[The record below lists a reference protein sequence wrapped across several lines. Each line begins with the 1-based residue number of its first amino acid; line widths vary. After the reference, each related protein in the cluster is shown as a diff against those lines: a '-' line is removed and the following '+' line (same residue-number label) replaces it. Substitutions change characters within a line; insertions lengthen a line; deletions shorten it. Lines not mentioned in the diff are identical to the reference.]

1 MRMPLTRWW
10 IALCILCV
18 VLVAG
23 PALLFAA
30 RYNSG
35 LFPTPTVASLP
46 FSTPLPTQ
54 TPERREPARS
64 APATLPSSPEQ
75 ETVLIAPAP
84 SPSPPARGPQ
94 VLTLLGSPQGV
105 LTLDPALVQD
115 ADSAFV
121 IRQIFRGLID
131 FDDHLMPI
139 PALAQQVRISA
150 DQLTYTI
157 TLRDKLTFQ
166 DGTPLTARDV
176 KYSFERATDPALVGG
191 DGRKLPAWN
200 VFRDLVGAEDRMLGR
215 RNDIPGIRIINDQ
228 TLEIQLTRPS
238 PTLLLRLATPPAFIV
253 SQANVETGPNWWKH
267 PNGSGPFRVAQWSD
281 RLLVLEGVPS
291 YRPSPPILH
300 ELRIKLGLDAL
311 DPVTQYEQGQIDLA
325 DVPLNELDRILAPR
339 SPYRNQLQMQP
350 LFEGNFL
357 FINPALP
364 PFTDPAVRR
373 ALVQA
378 IDVTKLVHV
387 TLQDRVVEAK
397 GIVPAGVLGQDWT
410 ASLVPFDPAAASS
423 ILHAVTA
430 SAPLELSSGGSD
442 VLVVLAKALE
452 RDIHVPVYVLNYD
465 WPDYLADLSH
475 HRFACFLVSWLADY
489 PDPEAFLSTL
499 FRSDSPDNMLG
510 YNDPQIDALL
520 DRASHSTDPLVR
532 VAIYRAVQ
540 QQLLDAAIVVPLYQD
555 VAYILVQPRVHGLPL
570 TPLGILGLERVWIAG
585 S

>member
-1 MRMPLTRWW
+1 MRMTSRRWW
-10 IALCILCV
+10 IALCVLCV
-18 VLVAG
+18 VLVTG

-30 RYNSG
+30 RRNTG
-35 LFPTPTVASLP
+35 LLPTPTVASLP
-46 FSTPLPTQ
+46 STVPSPTQ
-54 TPERREPARS
+54 ATEPREAVRS
-64 APATLPSSPEQ
+64 APPTVTPGPEQ
-75 ETVLIAPAP
+75 ETVLVAPAP
-84 SPSPPARGPQ
+84 SPSPPAHGPQ

-115 ADSAFV
+115 ADSAFIV
-121 IRQIFRGLID
+121 RQIFRGLID
-131 FDDHLMPI
+131 FDDYLTPI

-157 TLRDKLTFQ
+157 TLRDQLTFH

-191 DGRKLPAWN
+191 DGHKLPAWN

-215 RNDIPGIRIINDQ
+215 RSDIPGIRIINNQ
-228 TLEIQLTRPS
+228 TLELQLTRPS

-253 SQANVETGPNWWKH
+253 NQANVVTGPNWWKH
-267 PNGSGPFRVAQWSD
+267 PNGSGPFRVAQWTD

-300 ELRIKLGLDAL
+300 EVRIKLGLDAL
-311 DPVTQYEQGQIDLA
+311 DPVGQYEQGQIDLA

-339 SPYRNQLQMQP
+339 SPYRDQLRTQP

-357 FINPALP
+357 FINPTIS
-364 PFTDPAVRR
+364 PFTDPVVRR

-387 TLQDRVVEAK
+387 TLHDRVSQAK
-397 GIVPAGVLGQDWT
+397 GIVPAGLLGQDWT
-410 ASLVPFDPAAASS
+410 ASLIPFDPAAAGT
-423 ILHAVTA
+423 ILHAVTV
-430 SAPLELSSGGSD
+430 SAPLELSSAGSD
-442 VLVVLAKALE
+442 VLVVIAKALE
-452 RDIHVPVYVLNYD
+452 RDVQIPVHVLNYD

-510 YNDPQIDALL
+510 YNDPQADALL
-520 DRASHSTDPLVR
+520 DRASHSTDPRERMATYR
-532 VAIYRAVQ
+532 VVQ
-540 QQLLDAAIVVPLYQD
+540 QHLLDAAIVVPLYQD